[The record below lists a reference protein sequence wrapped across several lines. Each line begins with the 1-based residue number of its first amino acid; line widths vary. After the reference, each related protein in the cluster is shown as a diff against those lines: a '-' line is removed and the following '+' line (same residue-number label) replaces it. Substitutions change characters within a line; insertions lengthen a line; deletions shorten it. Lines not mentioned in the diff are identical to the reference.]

1 MGHLKKVAM
10 HHDRKHHSV
19 RKIVLPSGKSIE
31 VVRFNEEHD
40 ALPSAG
46 LHLCPECACDLVQPV
61 AWSEA
66 EGEGWELVL
75 SCPNCWWE
83 NEGVFSQD
91 QVEALEE
98 HLDDGLADML
108 DDLQRL
114 AQANMADQVERFI
127 TALHGDHILP
137 EDF

>member
-1 MGHLKKVAM
+1 M
-10 HHDRKHHSV
+10 HNDPKHHSV

-31 VVRFNEEHD
+31 VVRFNDTD
-40 ALPSAG
+40 APPSRG
-46 LHLCPECACDLVQPV
+46 LHICPECDSDLVQPV

-66 EGEGWELVL
+66 AEECWELVL

-83 NEGVFSQD
+83 ADGIYTQE
-91 QVEALEE
+91 QVETLEE

-114 AQANMADQVERFI
+114 AQANMADQVDRFI

>member
-1 MGHLKKVAM
+1 M
-10 HHDRKHHSV
+10 HQDPKNHSV

-31 VVRFNEEHD
+31 VVRFNDETE
-40 ALPSAG
+40 ASPTRG
-46 LHLCPECACDLVQPV
+46 LHVCPSCDSDLVQPV

-66 EGEGWELVL
+66 EGERWELVL

-83 NEGVFSQD
+83 DEGVFTQEL
-91 QVEALEE
+91 VEALEE

-114 AQANMADQVERFI
+114 AQSNMADQVDRFI
-127 TALHGDHILP
+127 TALNGDHILP

>member
-1 MGHLKKVAM
+1 MRPDPKN
-10 HHDRKHHSV
+10 HSV

-31 VVRFNEEHD
+31 VVRFSGENE
-40 ALPSAG
+40 APPSSG
-46 LHLCPECACDLVQPV
+46 LHLCPDCSSDLVQPV

-66 EGEGWELVL
+66 DGERWELVL

-83 NEGVFSQD
+83 DEGIFTQD

-114 AQANMADQVERFI
+114 AQANMADQVDRFI

>member
-1 MGHLKKVAM
+1 MN
-10 HHDRKHHSV
+10 HDPKNHSV

-31 VVRFNEEHD
+31 VVRFNDETD
-40 ALPSAG
+40 VQPSRG
-46 LHLCPECACDLVQPV
+46 LHLCPSCHSDLVQPV

-66 EGEGWELVL
+66 EGECWELVL

-83 NEGVFSQD
+83 DEGIFSQE

-114 AQANMADQVERFI
+114 AQSNMADQVDRFI
-127 TALHGDHILP
+127 TALQGDHILP

>member
-1 MGHLKKVAM
+1 MY
-10 HHDRKHHSV
+10 HDPKNHSV

-31 VVRFNEEHD
+31 VVRFGKD
-40 ALPSAG
+40 SDLQPSAG
-46 LHLCPECACDLVQPV
+46 LHLCPECFSDLVQPV

-66 EGEGWELVL
+66 EGECWELVL
-75 SCPNCWWE
+75 RCPNCWRE
-83 NEGVFSQD
+83 SEGVFTQE
-91 QVEALEE
+91 QVEAFEE
-98 HLDDGLADML
+98 HLDEGLADML

-114 AQANMADQVERFI
+114 AEANMADEVHRFI